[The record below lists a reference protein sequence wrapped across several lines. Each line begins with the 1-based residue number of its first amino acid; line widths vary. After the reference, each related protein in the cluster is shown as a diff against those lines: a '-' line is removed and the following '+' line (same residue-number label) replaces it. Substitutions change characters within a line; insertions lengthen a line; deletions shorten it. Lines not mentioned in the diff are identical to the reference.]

1 MDEVLY
7 RKKGRRY
14 VPVSHVDVWD
24 YREAGAYLT
33 VVKPG
38 SRSEIRCVDIE
49 AAGVQAAIRIA
60 ADAMVTA
67 MVKASELQPTKQET
81 PITLQ
86 QRALLDQL
94 KATGFN
100 TSRWEW
106 RSLMDVVEAGV
117 KEMKAVADS
126 K

>member
-1 MDEVLY
+1 MY
-7 RKKGRRY
+7 RKQGRRY
-14 VPVSHVDVWD
+14 IPMSRIDIWD
-24 YREAGAYLT
+24 YREPGAYLT
-33 VVKPG
+33 VVKLG
-38 SRSEIRCVDIE
+38 SRSEIRCVDID
-49 AAGVQAAIRIA
+49 AAGVQAAMRIA

-67 MVKASELQPTKQET
+67 MCNASALQPTKQET

-94 KATGFN
+94 EATGFN

-117 KEMKAVADS
+117 KEMKAVMDS